1 MSMNVLIVRPD
12 GIGDVLLSLPVATQ
26 LKRLVPGVTVGFLT
40 SPTVAPLLDRHPDV
54 DYVRAIRFTDP
65 FKKLRLAF
73 SQRVEAAIFL
83 KPFRRLMWAA
93 WVAGVPIRVATRYRW
108 YSPLANRHIYEH
120 RSEFSKHESEYN
132 VEMLK
137 GLGLRPQPTRPP
149 VLTLTEAER
158 AAGASQWSG
167 LPRPRVVIHPGGVS
181 ARRWR
186 LEQYRDLVVT
196 LTDRGYGVV
205 LTGSDQERTEFG
217 KSLPM
222 STALPAGVVDL
233 MGHLSLRE
241 LMSVIANAHVVV
253 SGATGPAHL
262 AAALGIPT
270 LTLFDP
276 RRNNLPVRWKP
287 LGLGALLRPDVPTC
301 EKCIGEACPYWDCL
315 DRFTVEKVIAA
326 IDKIVE
332 NPSSLTVLHI

>member
-1 MSMNVLIVRPD
+1 MPMNVLIVRPD

-26 LKRLVPGVTVGFLT
+26 LRRLVPGVTVGFLT

-54 DYVRAIRFTDP
+54 DYVRTIRLTDP
-65 FKKLRLAF
+65 FKALRHAF
-73 SQRVEAAIFL
+73 SQGVDAAIFL

-93 WVAGVPIRVATRYRW
+93 WVAAVPTRVATRYRW
-108 YSPLANRHIYEH
+108 YSLLANRHIHEH

-137 GLGLRPQPTRPP
+137 GLGLSPRVISPP

-158 AAGASQWSG
+158 AAGASRWSR
-167 LPRPRVVIHPGGVS
+167 LPSPRVVIHPGGVS

-186 LEQYRDLVVT
+186 LEHYRDLVAT

-205 LTGSDQERTEFG
+205 LTGSEQER
-217 KSLPM
+217 
-222 STALPAGVVDL
+222 AGFASMAPFETFSSGIVDL
-233 MGHLSLRE
+233 MGQLSLRE
-241 LMSVIANAHVVV
+241 LMTVIANADVVV
-253 SGATGPAHL
+253 CGATGPAHL

-270 LTLFDP
+270 VTLFDP

-301 EKCIGEACPYWDCL
+301 GKCIGEACPYWDCL
-315 DRFTVEKVIAA
+315 DRFTVEKVTAA
-326 IDKIVE
+326 INKVLE
-332 NPSSLTVLHI
+332 NPSPLTVLHI